1 MPIHDFKCPECG
13 EMVTDLMLTLAEIE
27 DHVELC
33 WKCEIPMEQS
43 FKSHVIPKPFRRY
56 WDQHMSE
63 YGPIEITSERQRQ
76 RELKKRGMDYF
87 SYGMG
92 NPGCEV

>member
-1 MPIHDFKCPECG
+1 MAIHDFKCPKCG
-13 EMVTDLMLTLAEIE
+13 LIVEDVFLTLAELE
-27 DHVELC
+27 FAQWCV
-33 WKCEIPMEQS
+33 KCNTAMEQS